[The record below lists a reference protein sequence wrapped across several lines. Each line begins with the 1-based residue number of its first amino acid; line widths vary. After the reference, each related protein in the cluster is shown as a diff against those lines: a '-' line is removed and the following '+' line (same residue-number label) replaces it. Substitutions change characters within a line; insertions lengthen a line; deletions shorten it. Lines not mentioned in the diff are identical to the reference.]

1 MCHRGNVRSDTVRQ
15 VKSRRLQIQ
24 DYRAGKALGPVAS
37 CVGNADDASGLV
49 NVVGSGGEVNR
60 CLLGERLAEA
70 LPSIDLAHGDLP

>member
-1 MCHRGNVRSDTVRQ
+1 VHADTTPANVHEAMRTQ
-15 VKSRRLQIQ
+15 PG
-24 DYRAGKALGPVAS
+24 AVAS